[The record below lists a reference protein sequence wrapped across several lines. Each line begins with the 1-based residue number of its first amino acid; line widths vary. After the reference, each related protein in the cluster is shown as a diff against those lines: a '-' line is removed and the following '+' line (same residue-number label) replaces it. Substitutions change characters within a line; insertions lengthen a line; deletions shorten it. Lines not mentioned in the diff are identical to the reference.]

1 MKQRPVIVTDP
12 GEISFLRK
20 VQKLPPHAQAAL
32 TQLARAVVDR
42 KPAHVVRQLAL
53 DLMKAK
59 GMSSAAAVQEVDWF
73 MQSVIIQK
81 GDLPYS

>member
-1 MKQRPVIVTDP
+1 MKQRPVAVTDL
-12 GEISFLRK
+12 GEIAFLRK
-20 VQKLPPHAQAAL
+20 VQKMPPHAQAAL
-32 TQLARAVVDR
+32 TQLARAVVGG

-59 GMSSAAAVQEVDWF
+59 GMSNAAAVEEADWF

-81 GDLPYS
+81 WNLPSG